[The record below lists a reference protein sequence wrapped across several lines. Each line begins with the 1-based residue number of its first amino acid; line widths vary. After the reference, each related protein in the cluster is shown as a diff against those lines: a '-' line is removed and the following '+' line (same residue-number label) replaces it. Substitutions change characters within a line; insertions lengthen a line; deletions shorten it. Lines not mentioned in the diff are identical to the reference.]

1 VWGDESLTENLNFI
15 NEALG
20 ENIEKYLTKKF
31 WTDHKKTYKK
41 KPIYWEFASPKGAF
55 KAIVYMHRMNR
66 FTVQK
71 IRQDYL
77 FKQMNWFEKQIEHTT
92 QNESSLSSKEL
103 KTLDNYRKD
112 LIECREYD
120 LILKDMSDRQIDF
133 DLDDGVTENYKLFEG
148 VVSKI

>member
-1 VWGDESLTENLNFI
+1 
-15 NEALG
+15 
-20 ENIEKYLTKKF
+20 
-31 WTDHKKTYKK
+31 
-41 KPIYWEFASPKGAF
+41 
-55 KAIVYMHRMNR
+55 MHRMNR

-71 IRQDYL
+71 IRQNYL
-77 FKQMNWFEKQIEHTT
+77 FKQMNWFEKQIEHLT

-120 LILKDMSDRQIDF
+120 LILKDMADKQVAF